1 MKLYEIVNCNK
12 KLLLAKQWLYML
24 KTLIEKGIYW
34 YSSIFN
40 FWKFRLS
47 LMLGKISKNIRS
59 VLKEELQNFLLKLD
73 L

>member
-1 MKLYEIVNCNK
+1 
-12 KLLLAKQWLYML
+12 ML

-47 LMLGKISKNIRS
+47 LMLDKISKNIRN